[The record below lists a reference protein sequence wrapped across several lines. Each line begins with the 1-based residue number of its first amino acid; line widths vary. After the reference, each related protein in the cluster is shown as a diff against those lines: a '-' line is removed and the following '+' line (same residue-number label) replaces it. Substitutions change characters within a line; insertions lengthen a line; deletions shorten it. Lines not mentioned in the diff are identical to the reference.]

1 MASPKKKWL
10 RMNALENAASKA
22 QAAKVAEA
30 QRAEA
35 DSVAKAIA
43 AAKTAEDTRR
53 AAEIK
58 AVEEAAVKAS
68 VEKVTQTRRP
78 RRSKNIED

>member
-10 RMNALENAASKA
+10 RMKALENAASKA

-30 QRAEA
+30 QRTEATAAVKAAER
-35 DSVAKAIA
+35 
-43 AAKTAEDTRR
+43 TRR

-78 RRSKNIED
+78 RRSKNIEN

>member
-10 RMNALENAASKA
+10 RMKAAEDAASKA
-22 QAAKVAEA
+22 QAVKVAEA

-35 DSVAKAIA
+35 
-43 AAKTAEDTRR
+43 T
-53 AAEIK
+53 
-58 AVEEAAVKAS
+58 AAVKAS

-78 RRSKNIED
+78 RRSKNIEN